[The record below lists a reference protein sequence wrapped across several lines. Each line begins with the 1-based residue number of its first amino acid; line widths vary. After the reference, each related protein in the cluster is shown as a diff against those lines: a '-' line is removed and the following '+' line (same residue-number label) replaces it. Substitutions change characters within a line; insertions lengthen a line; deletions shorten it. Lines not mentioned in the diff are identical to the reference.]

1 MPYLTLARTEK
12 AYNLATNNIYM
23 LNFDELA
30 FKPNKIEITKILK
43 KHGLDAVSVNIVNP
57 YKKVKF
63 RRTRSNKVLQERPKK
78 YYVKLAKG
86 QKIAEDLRL
95 EA

>member
-12 AYNLATNNIYM
+12 AYTLTTKNVFVLIWDN
-23 LNFDELA
+23 LA
-30 FKPNKIEITKILK
+30 FKPNKIEMKAILK
-43 KHGLDAVSVNIVNP
+43 KHGYDAEEINCVTP
-57 YKKVKF
+57 YKKIKF
-63 RRTRSNKVLQERPKK
+63 RRTKANKVLQVRPRK
-78 YYVKLAKG
+78 YYVTLKKG